1 MARQTAGHPGRVVAA
16 SRVHALAYPLGGQ
29 FHIPHGISN
38 ALMLEPVLRFN
49 SKTAAPLY
57 AELARAMGVQ
67 LGGDEDSQSEAFLD
81 LMRSLLNRTGRRVGC
96 GT

>member
-49 SKTAAPLY
+49 SKGRPTLRRT
-57 AELARAMGVQ
+57 RAGY
-67 LGGDEDSQSEAFLD
+67 
-81 LMRSLLNRTGRRVGC
+81 GRATRRRRRQPI
-96 GT
+96 